1 MKDAKVFLSSVFR
14 RALTRISPTL
24 NTKVCYYAKFHK
36 RLDLKNPKTLNE
48 KISWLKL
55 KNYSN
60 NPLVKQCADKYK
72 VREYLEDCGL
82 SQLLNIVYGVY
93 TNVDDIEWDKLPESF
108 ALKLNVG
115 CDRNIIVPDKSKL
128 DIEKTKEIMRG
139 WLKDNTYWVDYSE
152 LQYKGVTPCILI
164 EKYLGDKETGAL
176 PVDYKFYCFNA
187 SPEFVM
193 FCVGRENEGHPK
205 FYFFDKNWKLARIN
219 RDSKAAPEGFSLE
232 KPKCFEQLLE
242 AATILAKPFPF
253 VRADF
258 YIVDEKPIFGELTF
272 TPTAG
277 MDTNRL
283 PETDVMMGNMLKLPK
298 VNI

>member
-1 MKDAKVFLSSVFR
+1 MLMSSVFR
-14 RALTRISPTL
+14 RTLTRISPTL
-24 NTKVCYYAKFHK
+24 NTRVCYLFKFKK
-36 RLDLKNPKTLNE
+36 RIDLKNPKTLNE

-55 KNYSN
+55 HTYNG
-60 NPLVKQCADKYK
+60 NPLVKQCADKYR
-72 VREYLEDCGL
+72 VRQYIVDSGLEE
-82 SQLLNIVYGVY
+82 LLNPIYGIF
-93 TNVDDIEWDKLPESF
+93 TDVDDIDWDRLPDSF

-115 CDRNIIVPDKSKL
+115 CDRNIIVPDKSTL
-128 DIEKTKEIMRG
+128 DIQKTKETMRS

-176 PVDYKFYCFNA
+176 PVDYKLYCFNG
-187 SPEFVM
+187 SPEYVM
-193 FCVGRENEGHPK
+193 FCLGRENEGHPK

-219 RDSKAAPEGFSLE
+219 RDSKAAPEGFTIE
-232 KPKCFEQLLE
+232 KPDCIDSLFE
-242 AATILAKPFPF
+242 AAAILSKPFPF

-258 YIVDEKPIFGELTF
+258 YIVENKPIFGELTF

-283 PETDVMMGNMLKLPK
+283 PETDIMMGKMLKLP
-298 VNI
+298 NE